1 VALLSFTDG
10 TDDFLCSG
18 GLMNDTDAAT
28 TIPYLLTAHHCIS
41 TQAVARTV
49 EAFFDDI
56 DATCDNSSSAPA
68 LDSLPRSVGA
78 TLLTTGAASDFT
90 LLRLASLPAGRG
102 LLGSTSDPVAAGTT
116 LHRLSHPLGIS
127 MGYSATT
134 VTSGGP
140 TCVGTSRPNFLYSLR
155 SLGAVF
161 EGSSGSPVVR

>member
-1 VALLSFTDG
+1 
-10 TDDFLCSG
+10 
-18 GLMNDTDAAT
+18 
-28 TIPYLLTAHHCIS
+28 
-41 TQAVARTV
+41 
-49 EAFFDDI
+49 
-56 DATCDNSSSAPA
+56 SSAPA

-161 EGSSGSPVVR
+161 EGSSGSPVVRQDGRVVGQLLGACGPTAQNDEGCDAANSVVDGALSQTWPSIAPFLAPTAAA